1 VLRFTPFSHTLT
13 ATGLVLGLVATSTLT
28 VTVTPAAATPS
39 GAAHTSPAAPSPQHL
54 IVGAEGDSTVFGIA
68 RDQSGVRVPPTLVW
82 PVPGAAISDSFGHRE
97 APTAGASTD
106 HPGVDFAAREG
117 TTVRTVATGVV
128 RAVVAEDHGGCG
140 VNVSIDHVVRGQS
153 VTTVYCHLAEGSVR
167 VAVGQSV
174 VVGDPI
180 AGVGNT
186 GVSTGAHLH
195 FEVRPGGGAPIDPLA
210 WFGALAA

>member
-1 VLRFTPFSHTLT
+1 MPRLLPFSHTLT
-13 ATGLVLGLVATSTLT
+13 ATGLVVGLVATSTLT
-28 VTVTPAAATPS
+28 VTVTPAAASPS
-39 GAAHTSPAAPSPQHL
+39 GATHAPSAPSPQDL
-54 IVGAEGDSTVFGIA
+54 VVGAEGDIAVFGIA

-82 PVPGAAISDSFGHRE
+82 PVSDAVISDGFGHRE

-106 HPGVDFAAREG
+106 HPGIDFAAREG
-117 TTVRTVATGVV
+117 TTVRTAATGVV
-128 RAVVAEDHGGCG
+128 SAVVAEDHGGCG

-167 VAVGQSV
+167 VAVGQTV

-180 AGVGNT
+180 AAVGNT

-195 FEVRPGGGAPIDPLA
+195 FEVRPGGGAPIDPLI